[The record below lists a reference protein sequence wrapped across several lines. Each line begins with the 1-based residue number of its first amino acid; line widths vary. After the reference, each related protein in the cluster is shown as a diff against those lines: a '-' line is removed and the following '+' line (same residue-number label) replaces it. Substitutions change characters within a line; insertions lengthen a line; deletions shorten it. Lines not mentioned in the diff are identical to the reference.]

1 MSEIADIMERY
12 NFSSKMQKPINDF
25 SNWLFTIAIG
35 LFAFFIGG
43 FEKVLSVDNSWIN
56 IFFLFLSISNML
68 NVLLSGYIKYLIIN
82 REIKMNQYE
91 GQLNKAIF
99 FTKRN
104 KESDEVYLA
113 NVVHEHS
120 SKWMKESDKI
130 SSIGKLFNISIILT
144 LLNVVASGLFT
155 FVLFVMAIK

>member
-1 MSEIADIMERY
+1 
-12 NFSSKMQKPINDF
+12 
-25 SNWLFTIAIG
+25 
-35 LFAFFIGG
+35 
-43 FEKVLSVDNSWIN
+43 
-56 IFFLFLSISNML
+56 
-68 NVLLSGYIKYLIIN
+68 
-82 REIKMNQYE
+82 MNQYE